1 MNRKLGATGGV
12 SGGRRSVV
20 VVGDR
25 SVLRPGPD
33 SDDGAGNQLPTTLS
47 TRLWKTLGIPGLTCP
62 QGATYRGSVG
72 VEPAVSC
79 CAPCETTLWVL
90 QCLRG
95 AAPGT
100 DPISGFVDKFVISSN
115 RSHSSEQADV
125 PAEQPSP
132 AQEARLPSSYA
143 YPCGSRDHRRP
154 PWQGSSA
161 PRGLSDLS
169 DGDHLVLPASNR
181 LRRSDD
187 FRRAVRSG
195 RRAAR
200 RAVVLHVLA
209 EAGQP
214 GPPRVG
220 FVVNKAVGNAVL
232 RNRVHRRLRAVL
244 ATRLPDLP
252 AGSLTVV
259 RALPSSAT
267 SSYDELVADVDGAL
281 RRLVGRPG

>member
-1 MNRKLGATGGV
+1 M
-12 SGGRRSVV
+12 
-20 VVGDR
+20 DR
-25 SVLRPGPD
+25 SVLSRPFRAALPAGPVLWF
-33 SDDGAGNQLPTTLS
+33 SDGVQDRHLGQIQSVDLS
-47 TRLWKTLGIPGLTCP
+47 T
-62 QGATYRGSVG
+62 
-72 VEPAVSC
+72 
-79 CAPCETTLWVL
+79 
-90 QCLRG
+90 
-95 AAPGT
+95 
-100 DPISGFVDKFVISSN
+100 FVFSSN

-125 PAEQPSP
+125 PAEQPSS
-132 AQEARLPSSYA
+132 AQEARLPSSDA

-161 PRGLSDLS
+161 PRGLSDPS

-200 RAVVLHVLA
+200 RVVVLHVLA
-209 EAGQP
+209 QAGEP
-214 GPPRVG
+214 GPARVG

-244 ATRLPDLP
+244 ATRLSDLP

-259 RALPSSAT
+259 RALPSSAAA
-267 SSYDELVADVDGAL
+267 SYDELAADVDGAL
-281 RRLVGRPG
+281 TRVLRP